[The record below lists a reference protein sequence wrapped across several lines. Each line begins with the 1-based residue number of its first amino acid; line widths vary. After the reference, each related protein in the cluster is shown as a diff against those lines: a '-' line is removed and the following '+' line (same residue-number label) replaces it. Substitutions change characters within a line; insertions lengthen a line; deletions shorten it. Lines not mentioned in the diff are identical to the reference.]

1 MIEWIKSLGVSLAG
15 WFVENKDGI
24 TAFFMSGQAISF
36 VAALIMLVKNLK
48 GTRLNTSSTDKL
60 NQTLTNTNDM
70 ANSIAVLDT
79 NFQALKQ
86 ENDTLRKELKDTE
99 DALQHTNAE
108 LLDKLNAIIEVQGIV
123 YSTIRDDSV
132 RQTVNTILNNA
143 RYCEQ
148 NFKDKLE
155 KQIEELRKNYV
166 NDVKEMGEKMDAA
179 MQQVSESLNAAEQA
193 KAKMSARVDE
203 NIRY

>member
-70 ANSIAVLDT
+70 ASSIAVLDT

-86 ENDTLRKELKDTE
+86 ENDALRKELKDTE
-99 DALQHTNAE
+99 DALQHSNAE

-123 YSTIRDDSV
+123 YSTIRDDGV

-155 KQIEELRKNYV
+155 KQIDELRKNYV

>member
-1 MIEWIKSLGVSLAG
+1 MIEWIKSLGVSLAE

-86 ENDTLRKELKDTE
+86 ENDTLRKELKETE

>member
-1 MIEWIKSLGVSLAG
+1 MIEWFKSLGVSLAG

-86 ENDTLRKELKDTE
+86 ENDTLRKELKETE
-99 DALQHTNAE
+99 DVIQHTNAE

-155 KQIEELRKNYV
+155 KQIEELRNKYA
-166 NDVKEMGEKMDAA
+166 NDVKEMGAKMDAA
-179 MQQVSESLNAAEQA
+179 MHQVSDSLNAAEQA